1 MPLTFPSHA
10 GVVVPLKLWRPRW
23 FDGVALVLGSTAP
36 DLPYAIHRYAEI
48 RAHTWWGLVWF
59 CVPVT
64 MLGCV
69 AVRWAVAVTA
79 AHLPMGGPLRLRD
92 YGGLRDVRHPLLVTA
107 FSAWLGALSHRLWD
121 VVTHA
126 SIDQGTV
133 RIPALG
139 TEAVAGQPWW
149 RVLFYGSTVAGAAA
163 VLAAMVHIGRRR
175 LLVRWHG
182 PAPAV
187 PTDPAWFW
195 GTVALAW
202 IAGSVPQPFLRG
214 VTDPQVIVVRLLIVA
229 ALGLLAGTAAVRA
242 RRPATLERAP
252 GGHH

>member
-1 MPLTFPSHA
+1 AAAPATGGRGALRPHGGNAVPAHRAVRPLAAGPDAGVVHVRPTRTAGLLRPQRDRPRATLTAVPLTFPSHA

-126 SIDQGTV
+126 SIDQGT
-133 RIPALG
+133 
-139 TEAVAGQPWW
+139 
-149 RVLFYGSTVAGAAA
+149 
-163 VLAAMVHIGRRR
+163 
-175 LLVRWHG
+175 
-182 PAPAV
+182 
-187 PTDPAWFW
+187 
-195 GTVALAW
+195 
-202 IAGSVPQPFLRG
+202 
-214 VTDPQVIVVRLLIVA
+214 
-229 ALGLLAGTAAVRA
+229 
-242 RRPATLERAP
+242 
-252 GGHH
+252 